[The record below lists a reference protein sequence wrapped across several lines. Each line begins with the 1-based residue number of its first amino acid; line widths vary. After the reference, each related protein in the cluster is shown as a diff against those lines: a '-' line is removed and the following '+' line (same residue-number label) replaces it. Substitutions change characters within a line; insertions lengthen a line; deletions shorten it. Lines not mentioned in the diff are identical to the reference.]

1 MSDIKNI
8 IGDIQTLFK
17 NIEENSDNYINR
29 LSSISDNRI
38 SNYLFG
44 INILFLIIMIIV
56 LYILYRD
63 YVYRI
68 ASKMTRCTD
77 INDIIDFNI
86 NDNDNSYI
94 YIIYV
99 VHINNTNNILKDYIL
114 RLEYNFV
121 KEETKITF
129 GKNNIMEPVLFSPT
143 DSISKFSN
151 AFSIFDLAEKKQKY
165 IDYYNK
171 DNEKTYNIDKKKLA
185 TKKYKFYITSNDDK
199 RLTDES
205 SLLLANF
212 IKKYGYNQNINLDP
226 IYNILYAIENKRNM
240 EY

>member
-1 MSDIKNI
+1 MSDIKNV
-8 IGDIQTLFK
+8 IGDIQTLFE
-17 NIEENSDNYINR
+17 NIEESSDNYINR
-29 LSSISDNRI
+29 LSSISDIRI
-38 SNYLFG
+38 SNYLIG

-99 VHINNTNNILKDYIL
+99 VHINNTNNVLKDYIL

-129 GKNNIMEPVLFSPT
+129 GKNNIMAPVLFSPT

-171 DNEKTYNIDKKKLA
+171 DNEKTYNIDKK
-185 TKKYKFYITSNDDK
+185 N
-199 RLTDES
+199 
-205 SLLLANF
+205 
-212 IKKYGYNQNINLDP
+212 
-226 IYNILYAIENKRNM
+226 
-240 EY
+240 